1 MDTAY
6 VLHRWPYQESSLMCD
21 LLTRQ
26 EGRVRVIAKGARR
39 PKSPWRSVLQPFA
52 PIQVEY
58 RGRSELQ
65 TLTHAE
71 AVNPLLPA
79 LNGIQLYSAFYLNEL
94 VQRLTRLH
102 QSFESLFEEYA
113 QTLLQLRDVE
123 QVEPLLRRFEWQLLN
138 HLGLAFDW
146 STDCLTNAPLPVQGI
161 VEFRPGEG
169 FTAELSGKLTH
180 QSGPEA
186 GGQHRQRH
194 YNAEDIAQLVDLEIS
209 SLAQLELLKRLMRQA
224 LAPYLGDQPLRSRE
238 LFKNYTQPLA

>member
-39 PKSPWRSVLQPFA
+39 PKSSWRSVLQPFA
-52 PIQVEY
+52 PVQVEY

-71 AVNPLLPA
+71 ALTPLLPA

-102 QSFESLFEEYA
+102 QSFESLFDEYA
-113 QTLLQLRDVE
+113 QTLLQLRETE
-123 QVEPLLRRFEWQLLN
+123 QVEPLLRRFEWQLLT

-146 STDCLTNAPLPVQGI
+146 STDCLSNAPLPLQG
-161 VEFRPGEG
+161 VLEFRPGG
-169 FTAELSGKLTH
+169 
-180 QSGPEA
+180 
-186 GGQHRQRH
+186 
-194 YNAEDIAQLVDLEIS
+194 DL
-209 SLAQLELLKRLMRQA
+209 L
-224 LAPYLGDQPLRSRE
+224 P
-238 LFKNYTQPLA
+238 N

>member
-39 PKSPWRSVLQPFA
+39 PKSSWRSVLQPFA
-52 PIQVEY
+52 PVQVEY

-71 AVNPLLPA
+71 ALTPLLPA

-102 QSFESLFEEYA
+102 QSFESLFDEYA
-113 QTLLQLRDVE
+113 QTLLQLRETE
-123 QVEPLLRRFEWQLLN
+123 QVEPLLRRFEWQLLT

-146 STDCLTNAPLPVQGI
+146 STDCLSNAPLPLQG
-161 VEFRPGEG
+161 VLEFRPGEG
-169 FTAELSGKLTH
+169 FTAQLSH
-180 QSGPEA
+180 QLN
-186 GGQHRQRH
+186 GQHSQRH
-194 YNAEDIAQLVDLEIS
+194 YAAEQIAQLVNLEIS
-209 SLAQLELLKRLMRQA
+209 SIAQLELLKRLMRQA

>member
-21 LLTRQ
+21 LLTRH

-113 QTLLQLRDVE
+113 QTLLQLRDAE
-123 QVEPLLRRFEWQLLN
+123 QVEPLLRRFEWQLLS

-146 STDCLTNAPLPVQGI
+146 STDCLNNQPLPVQGI

-169 FTAELSGKLTH
+169 FTAQLTA
-180 QSGPEA
+180 QVNGE
-186 GGQHRQRH
+186 HRQRH